1 MPINHLGQPIGE
13 LIADFTVGE
22 LPNIQTL
29 EGQYCR
35 LERLCVSHHFSDIY
49 DFFGPNSP
57 ESQWTYLSIDAQPN
71 EQAARQ
77 LLQQWESLSDP
88 YYLAIIDKASE
99 KVVGTFSLMRIDPK
113 NRTIEMGWVIYSES
127 LKHSRVATEAQ
138 FLAMQY
144 VFDTLQYRR
153 YEWKC
158 DSLNQPSFNAA
169 KRLGFQFEGIFRRA
183 LVYKGRNRDTAWF
196 SMLQEEWQAMKPK
209 FQRWLSADNFDA
221 EGKQLRALNEC

>member
-35 LERLCVSHHFSDIY
+35 LERLCVSRHFSDIY

-88 YYLAIIDKASE
+88 YYLAIIDKASK
-99 KVVGTFSLMRIDPK
+99 KVVGTFSLMRIDTK
-113 NRTIEMGWVIYSES
+113 NRTIEMG
-127 LKHSRVATEAQ
+127 
-138 FLAMQY
+138 
-144 VFDTLQYRR
+144 
-153 YEWKC
+153 
-158 DSLNQPSFNAA
+158 
-169 KRLGFQFEGIFRRA
+169 LGDLFR
-183 LVYKGRNRDTAWF
+183 
-196 SMLQEEWQAMKPK
+196 KP
-209 FQRWLSADNFDA
+209 
-221 EGKQLRALNEC
+221 